1 MNNLL
6 SHKTM
11 YLSIIYISD
20 SLSLS
25 VFINVSPLFGITLIH
40 FGILQNPL
48 IESINIVPM
57 TN

>member
-1 MNNLL
+1 MNNPL
-6 SHKTM
+6 SHKTT

-20 SLSLS
+20 SLS

-40 FGILQNPL
+40 FAILQNPL